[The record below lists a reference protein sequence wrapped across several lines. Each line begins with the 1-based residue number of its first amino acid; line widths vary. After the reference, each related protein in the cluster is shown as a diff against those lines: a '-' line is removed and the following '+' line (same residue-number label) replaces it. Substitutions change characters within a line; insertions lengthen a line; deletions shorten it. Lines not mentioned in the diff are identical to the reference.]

1 MRQLISDIT
10 RYANRNSTL
19 DLIFTNMDHVLAYGV
34 IDVNISDHLMVF
46 CSKKKELAPK
56 EKVKF
61 EGRSYKHYD
70 KTTFQGNLCQKDWS
84 NFDQEADPQK
94 AWDIMLGIITEE
106 IDQMCPIKTFNIKK
120 T

>member
-1 MRQLISDIT
+1 M
-10 RYANRNSTL
+10 
-19 DLIFTNMDHVLAYGV
+19 FTNMDHVLAYGV

-46 CSKKKELAPK
+46 CTKKKELAPK

-61 EGRSYKHYD
+61 EGRSYKHYY
-70 KTTFQGNLCQKDWS
+70 KTTFQGNQCQKDWS

-106 IDQMCPIKTFNIKK
+106 IDKMCPIKTFNIKK